1 MWSAHSPR
9 GLLPRPGAR
18 LTFTLLQNLHEVSG
32 HGLEK
37 NYYSGPPKSNI
48 TFTQFCHYSLFSF
61 FSFFLSHHAMPEITG
76 QYHTIEYNNMI
87 MTSGLREHLH
97 WDHLQHREMLRVS
110 EAGGVAIV

>member
-1 MWSAHSPR
+1 MVWR
-9 GLLPRPGAR
+9 KIIILVLPSQ
-18 LTFTLLQNLHEVSG
+18 TLHLHNFV
-32 HGLEK
+32 
-37 NYYSGPPKSNI
+37 I
-48 TFTQFCHYSLFSF
+48 TVFLSF
-61 FSFFLSHHAMPEITG
+61 FSYFLSHHAMAEITG

>member
-1 MWSAHSPR
+1 
-9 GLLPRPGAR
+9 
-18 LTFTLLQNLHEVSG
+18 
-32 HGLEK
+32 
-37 NYYSGPPKSNI
+37 
-48 TFTQFCHYSLFSF
+48 
-61 FSFFLSHHAMPEITG
+61 MPEITG